1 MKVYKAKVKYNGG
14 HYFAGETVK
23 GTKVRQSEDEW
34 FLFDDEPIYVF
45 PFYGEGRDEWVAIDV
60 DTLEEIEI
68 DKEDW

>member
-1 MKVYKAKVKYNGG
+1 MKIYKAKVKYNGG
-14 HYFAGETVK
+14 HYFSGELIK
-23 GTKVRQSEDEW
+23 GTNIRQSEDEL

-68 DKEDW
+68 DEEDW